1 MGVDF
6 LEQLHCNMP
15 LCPDAFS
22 LPSGQAIGLVI
33 IDEVNGFCTIGA
45 GNLAPRSSDSQI
57 TAMVE
62 ETDRLAREFS
72 SRNWPMLVL
81 LDTHDASKPEIPYP
95 PHCIE
100 GSGEENLVPALQWL
114 EQDKNAF
121 LLRKDCINGFIGG
134 LQADGSNLVVDWVRK
149 NKVQVMVVVGI
160 CTDIC
165 VLDFVVTVL
174 SARNHG
180 ILPTLEEVVVYSKAC
195 ATFDLPVEIAKGID
209 GALAHPQAAAH
220 YLGLYMAK
228 SRGALVADS
237 IIFPVVSSHA

>member
-1 MGVDF
+1 MSRLAMMLAFACHADCASNSLRDRASEAQEDFEAGTVSLNSRESHRKGRSALLQRAGKELSERGIGITHTGIMGVDF

-15 LCPDAFS
+15 LCFDPFS
-22 LPSGQAIGLVI
+22 LPSDQAIGLVI
-33 IDEVNGFCTIGA
+33 VDEVNGFCTIGA

-149 NKVQVMVVVGI
+149 NKVQVVSFS
-160 CTDIC
+160 TDYMIHW
-165 VLDFVVTVL
+165 V
-174 SARNHG
+174 SH
-180 ILPTLEEVVVYSKAC
+180 VY
-195 ATFDLPVEIAKGID
+195 
-209 GALAHPQAAAH
+209 
-220 YLGLYMAK
+220 
-228 SRGALVADS
+228 
-237 IIFPVVSSHA
+237 